1 MKILKYNYTFNY
13 KHILI
18 LKYNKIKYLVNNI
31 NIYNNIRYISYF
43 FNLNKINLSTHSWIQ
58 CDNCY
63 NLNYSRVIKLKYYI
77 CEYCNYHFKMNSFD
91 RIYILIDFNT
101 WNSLNEYLFSKLNFD
116 ENKLYNYRNL
126 TGLTESIQIGIGTI
140 NNIKIT
146 LGVMDFE
153 FIGGSMGSV
162 VGEKITCLF
171 EYTISNFIPLILV
184 CSSGGARMQEG
195 SISLMQ
201 MAKISSLLY
210 EFQQKYNLF
219 YLSIL
224 SSPTTGGVIS
234 SFGMLGDI
242 IISEPNS
249 TITFTGKRVIE
260 QTLNQT
266 IPENSQISENLFIKG
281 LFDLIIPRNLLKKS
295 IIDLLK
301 LHKY

>member
-1 MKILKYNYTFNY
+1 MKILKYNYTLNY

-18 LKYNKIKYLVNNI
+18 LKYNKIKNNI
-31 NIYNNIRYISYF
+31 NNIYNNFKYNSHF
-43 FNLNKINLSTHSWIQ
+43 FNLNKINLSKQSWIQ
-58 CDNCY
+58 CENCY
-63 NLNYSRVIKLKYYI
+63 NLNYSKVIKFKYNI
-77 CEYCNYHFKMNSFD
+77 CEYCNYHFKLDSFD
-91 RIYILIDFNT
+91 RIYTLIDSNT
-101 WNSLNEYLFSKLNFD
+101 WNSFNEYLFSKLNFD
-116 ENKLYNYRNL
+116 KNKLYDYRNL
-126 TGLTESIQIGIGTI
+126 TGLTEAIQIGVGNV

-146 LGVMDFE
+146 LGVMDFA
-153 FIGGSMGSV
+153 FIGGSMGSI

-171 EYTISNFIPLILV
+171 EYTIYNSIPVILI

-210 EFQQKYNLF
+210 RFQQKYNLF

-224 SSPTTGGVIS
+224 TSPTTGGVIS

-242 IISEPNS
+242 IIAEPNS

-260 QTLNQT
+260 QTLNQN

-295 IIDLLK
+295 IIDILK